1 MFANLAE
8 SSAFGKLRRS
18 LDGLEWHPLVD
29 HLADVAAVFEA
40 LCSCQSI
47 RRSLEAAAERELEV
61 RDISRLAALVFLHD
75 LGKANAGFQAKRW
88 LDSERPRGRLTAG
101 HGTEAIALLD
111 AARHDEEAEAL
122 LLRLP
127 ILEMCAWGRVETLDG
142 LLRASIAHHGCPLAD
157 APDWFNARIHWI
169 ARDGYDPAAQLSRIE
184 AALKRFL
191 PDAFLDGGPPL
202 PDAPRFAHY
211 FAGLVQLADWLGSDT
226 RFFPFSELGEDRL
239 VTSRERAGTAV
250 RAIGLDVAPYRQPLL
265 RMPPAF
271 ADVFDAPAPYPSQA
285 AMAND
290 GFGPVVVL
298 EAETGSGKT
307 EAALWRYFHLFAR
320 GQVDSIYFALPT
332 RVAASQAY
340 RRVCDALARVWP
352 SGGPVAVRALSGY
365 AAADG
370 ETARAL
376 PDFKVLWS
384 DEPSDSEAG
393 RRWAGESAK
402 RFLAAPVAVGTVD
415 QALLGT
421 LQVKHA
427 HLRHALAARSL
438 LVIDEVHA
446 SDAYMG
452 VLIEQLIAAQVALG
466 GHVLLLSATLGAAA
480 RARYLSAGTRKS
492 RQLPGLAQASALPY
506 PAISDST
513 SLRATSGAQHEKP
526 IAWRCEDAI
535 DAPEHIAALALDAAA
550 QGARVLVVRNTVP
563 AAVATLA
570 ALEAATPDS
579 GWLFRHAGVVAPHHS
594 RFSREDRPLLDA
606 AVEAQLGK
614 GRTSGPLIVVGTQTL
629 EQSLD
634 LDADFL
640 ITDLCPMDVLLQRIG
655 RLHRHPHPAEA
666 RPAEFRQA
674 RVVVLTPTGGDLGP
688 CLARPHYGLGRF
700 RDGGGVYAD
709 VRILEATRR
718 LIVAEPQ
725 VRIPADNRRLVES
738 ATHPEALHVIEELG
752 EAWAAHG
759 QQIDGDTG
767 ARRTS
772 AKLGLL
778 PLDSAF
784 ADLVFPKDVK
794 LATRL
799 GAADRVVNFDPPQPG
814 PFGNSVH
821 ELPIRHH
828 LLPANLALDAQPE
841 SIITEPGGF
850 VFRLG
855 AARYRYSRLGLE
867 RLAQS
872 DTPE

>member
-1 MFANLAE
+1 MFVDLTE
-8 SSAFGKLRRS
+8 SSAFGKLRRP

-40 LCSCQSI
+40 LCSCRSI
-47 RRSLEAAAERELEV
+47 RRSLEAAAERALEV
-61 RDISRLAALVFLHD
+61 RDTARLAALVFLHD
-75 LGKANAGFQAKRW
+75 FGKANAGFQAKRW

-101 HGTEAIALLD
+101 HGAEAIALLN
-111 AARHDEEAEAL
+111 AAGHDEEAEAL

-127 ILEMCAWGRVETLDG
+127 ILEICTWGGVETLDS
-142 LLRASIAHHGCPLAD
+142 LLRASTAHHGRPLTD
-157 APDWFNARIHWI
+157 APDWFNARVHWI
-169 ARDGYDPAAQLSRIE
+169 ARDDYDPAAQLSRIA
-184 AALKRFL
+184 AALQCFL
-191 PDAFLDGGPPL
+191 PDAFLDGGLPL

-239 VTSRERAGTAV
+239 ATSRERARAAV
-250 RAIGLDVAPYRQPLL
+250 RTIGLDATPYRQPLVRTL
-265 RMPPAF
+265 PSF
-271 ADVFDAPAPYPSQA
+271 SDVFDTSAPYPSQA
-285 AMAND
+285 AMAKD
-290 GFGPVVVL
+290 GLGPVIVL

-320 GQVDSIYFALPT
+320 SEVDSLYFALPT

-370 ETARAL
+370 ETAQAL

-384 DEPSDSEAG
+384 DDPSDAEAG

-452 VLIEQLIAAQVALG
+452 VLIEQLIAAQTALG
-466 GHVLLLSATLGAAA
+466 GHTLLLSATLGAAA
-480 RARYLSAGTRKS
+480 RARYLAAGTRKPL
-492 RQLPGLAQASALPY
+492 QLPTLARASALPY
-506 PAISDST
+506 PAISDNSV
-513 SLRATSGAQHEKP
+513 LRATSGAQHEKQV
-526 IAWRCEDAI
+526 AWHCEDAI
-535 DAPEHIAALALDAAA
+535 DTPVRIAALALDAAA
-550 QGARVLVVRNTVP
+550 QGARVLVIRNTVP

-570 ALEAATPDS
+570 ALEATTPEA
-579 GWLFRHAGVVAPHHS
+579 GWLFRHAGIVTLHHS
-594 RFSREDRPLLDA
+594 RFSREDRAPLDA

-614 GRTSGPLIVVGTQTL
+614 GRPNGPLIVVGTQTL

-655 RLHRHPHPAEA
+655 RLHRHRRPAEA
-666 RPAEFRQA
+666 RPVAFREA
-674 RVVVLTPTGGDLGP
+674 RVVVLTPAGGDLSP
-688 CLARPHYGLGRF
+688 CLARPRHGLGRF
-700 RDGGGVYAD
+700 HDGGGVYAD
-709 VRILEATRR
+709 VRILEASRR
-718 LIVAEPQ
+718 LIVTEPQ
-725 VRIPADNRRLVES
+725 VHIPADNRRLVES
-738 ATHPEALHVIEELG
+738 ATHPEALHVIEAPG
-752 EAWAAHG
+752 DPWAAHG

-767 ARRTS
+767 ARRAS

-778 PLDSAF
+778 PLDTAF
-784 ADLVFPKDVK
+784 AELAFPLDVK

-814 PFGNSVH
+814 PFGNLIR
-821 ELPIRHH
+821 ELPLRHH
-828 LLPANLALDAQPE
+828 LLPAGLALDARPE
-841 SIITEPGGF
+841 AIMTEPGGF
-850 VFRLG
+850 GFRLG
-855 AARYRYSRLGLE
+855 TTHYRYSRVGLE
-867 RLAQS
+867 RVAQS